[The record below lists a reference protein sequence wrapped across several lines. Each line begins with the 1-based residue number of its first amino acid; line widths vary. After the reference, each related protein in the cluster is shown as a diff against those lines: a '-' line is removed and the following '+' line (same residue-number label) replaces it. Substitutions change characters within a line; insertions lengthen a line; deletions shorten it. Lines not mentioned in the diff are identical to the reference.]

1 MKWKYYF
8 HFIIYYSISWIF
20 YILLRSE
27 FFLNVTKHKELDLN
41 KDYYETWMTILKL
54 KAEWSKLKT
63 ERWKLKAEG
72 WRLKVKGEMTK
83 GKEWKVKDESS
94 NVNGIE

>member
-1 MKWKYYF
+1 M
-8 HFIIYYSISWIF
+8 
-20 YILLRSE
+20 
-27 FFLNVTKHKELDLN
+27 NVTKHKALDLN
-41 KDYYETWMTILKL
+41 KDHYETWMTILKL

-72 WRLKVKGEMTK
+72 WRVKVKGEMTK